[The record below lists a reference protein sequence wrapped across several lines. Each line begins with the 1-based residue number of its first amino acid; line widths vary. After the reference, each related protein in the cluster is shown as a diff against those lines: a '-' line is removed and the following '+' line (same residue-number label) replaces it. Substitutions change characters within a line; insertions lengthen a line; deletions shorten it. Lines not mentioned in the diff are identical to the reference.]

1 MQTFMKN
8 FLCWELTL
16 SQEEVETKI
25 GCILSQVQLLDLYLL
40 VEESRASIEKSYR
53 ESEMKKSEKIMGKS
67 SFNK

>member
-16 SQEEVETKI
+16 SQKEVESKI
-25 GCILSQVQLLDLYLL
+25 GCIRSQVQLCDLYLL

-53 ESEMKKSEKIMGKS
+53 EKVKMKK
-67 SFNK
+67 

>member
-53 ESEMKKSEKIMGKS
+53 EK
-67 SFNK
+67 